1 MQELFRILKERYEE
15 NKASMLVTVVDG
27 SGSIPRKAGAYMIVG
42 DEGRIYGTI
51 GGGNMEYQAILKGQ
65 SLVQEKHNHLQEYI
79 LTPNKV
85 ADLGMI
91 CGGNAKVLFY
101 YIGTEEAS
109 AQFLVQAYEVAKA
122 RKDCWLML
130 PLAEGQAKIV
140 DYIESKKHHLIV
152 EANGQNYYAE
162 HFFYDGNVY
171 IFGGGH
177 LAQELVPL
185 LSHLDFTCIVADD
198 REEFTKPELFPQAK
212 KVLQIDFQA
221 IEKSITVH
229 PEDYIVIVTRGHLCD
244 TDAERFALHTDAGY
258 IGVVGSRRKAKIV
271 YDKLVAEGFSQKQLS
286 RVITPIGLDI
296 GSETPAEIAVSIAA
310 QMIQFRANK

>member
-1 MQELFRILKERYEE
+1 MQELFRILKERSEE

-101 YIGTEEAS
+101 YIGTDEAS
-109 AQFLVQAYEVAKA
+109 AQFVAQACEVAKA

-140 DYIESKKHHLIV
+140 DHIESKNI
-152 EANGQNYYAE
+152 
-162 HFFYDGNVY
+162 
-171 IFGGGH
+171 I
-177 LAQELVPL
+177 
-185 LSHLDFTCIVADD
+185 
-198 REEFTKPELFPQAK
+198 
-212 KVLQIDFQA
+212 
-221 IEKSITVH
+221 
-229 PEDYIVIVTRGHLCD
+229 
-244 TDAERFALHTDAGY
+244 
-258 IGVVGSRRKAKIV
+258 
-271 YDKLVAEGFSQKQLS
+271 
-286 RVITPIGLDI
+286 
-296 GSETPAEIAVSIAA
+296 
-310 QMIQFRANK
+310 

>member
-65 SLVQEKHNHLQEYI
+65 SLVQETHNHLQEYI

-101 YIGTEEAS
+101 YIGTDEAS
-109 AQFLVQAYEVAKA
+109 AQFVAQACEVAKA

-140 DYIESKKHHLIV
+140 DHIESKKHHLIM
-152 EANGQNYYAE
+152 EENGQNYYAE
-162 HFFYDGNVY
+162 HFFYDGKVY

-198 REEFTKPELFPQAK
+198 REEFTKPELFPGAEEIR
-212 KVLQIDFQA
+212 LIDFGKLEETFT
-221 IEKSITVH
+221 IHSR
-229 PEDYIVIVTRGHLCD
+229 VTR
-244 TDAERFALHTDAGY
+244 
-258 IGVVGSRRKAKIV
+258 KII
-271 YDKLVAEGFSQKQLS
+271 L
-286 RVITPIGLDI
+286 
-296 GSETPAEIAVSIAA
+296 
-310 QMIQFRANK
+310 

>member
-152 EANGQNYYAE
+152 EENGQNYYAE
-162 HFFYDGNVY
+162 HFFYD
-171 IFGGGH
+171 
-177 LAQELVPL
+177 
-185 LSHLDFTCIVADD
+185 
-198 REEFTKPELFPQAK
+198 
-212 KVLQIDFQA
+212 
-221 IEKSITVH
+221 
-229 PEDYIVIVTRGHLCD
+229 
-244 TDAERFALHTDAGY
+244 
-258 IGVVGSRRKAKIV
+258 
-271 YDKLVAEGFSQKQLS
+271 
-286 RVITPIGLDI
+286 
-296 GSETPAEIAVSIAA
+296 
-310 QMIQFRANK
+310 